1 MIKLLDLIKEI
12 LQEGNNPY
20 GKVVYHGS
28 SFKLDLNSLDIDR
41 KSLARN
47 LDGTIIKETGSERDG
62 VGFYVSLDLWLNN
75 PGDFYDRV
83 LNPVHKEG
91 TKGNESAQ
99 KYAGNDVPGYIYQ
112 VDLSDDINLE
122 EYGYNGVDG
131 KNVRKGQKDKLL
143 AEGIDGLYEGKIEAV
158 ILNKEKIKSLKLVY
172 KAEKLMKQIIPLKTD
187 GIEYWSHFHNKENRR
202 KALDVANWVC
212 VKEINLDSYLK
223 QELGDYFKFYNDKEV
238 QVYTNAPKEVDDF
251 PSKYNIEDY
260 KFLKVYSDFP
270 DWEKV

>member
-1 MIKLLDLIKEI
+1 MNLIDILKEI
-12 LQEGNNPY
+12 LQEGNNPF

-28 SFKLDLNSLDIDR
+28 RSKFDLNSLDTDR
-41 KSLARN
+41 VSLTRN
-47 LDGTIIKETGSERDG
+47 QDGTIIKETGSERYG

-99 KYAGNDVPGYIYQ
+99 KYAGVDVPGYIYQ

-122 EYGYNGVDG
+122 EYGYKNIDG
-131 KNVRKGQKDKLL
+131 KNVRKQQKDNLL
-143 AEGIDGLYEGKIEAV
+143 AEGIDGLYEGKTEAV
-158 ILNKEKIKSLKLVY
+158 ILNKEKIKSIKLAY

-187 GIEYWSHFHNKENRR
+187 GIKYWSQLHMDKDRR
-202 KALDVANWVC
+202 EAKDPANWVC

-223 QELGDYFKFYNDKEV
+223 QELGDYFKFHDYKGV
-238 QVYTNAPKEVDDF
+238 QVYTNAPEEVDDF
-251 PSKYNIEDY
+251 PGKYNIKDY
-260 KFLKVYSDFP
+260 KFLEVHSAFL